1 MTHVKPQIE
10 RAVSLFGS
18 QAKLAA
24 AMGCS
29 QQQIAYLLKA
39 KRVSAEMAILL
50 HESTAGVV
58 SKHVLRP
65 DLFGHRLDAAQE
77 DAA

>member
-1 MTHVKPQIE
+1 MTDLKPHIE
-10 RAVSLFGS
+10 RAISLFGS

-24 AMGCS
+24 AMACS

-39 KRVSAEMAILL
+39 RRVSAEMAVSL
-50 HESTAGVV
+50 HDVTAGDV

-65 DLFGHRLDAAQE
+65 DLFGPQAPTPAE